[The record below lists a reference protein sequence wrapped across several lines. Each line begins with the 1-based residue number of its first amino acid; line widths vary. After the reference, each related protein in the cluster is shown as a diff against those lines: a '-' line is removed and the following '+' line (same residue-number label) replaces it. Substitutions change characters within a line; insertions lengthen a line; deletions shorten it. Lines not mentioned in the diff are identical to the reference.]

1 MRDTP
6 FVFQIVGYS
15 NAGKT
20 TLLSRL
26 IPRLEQSGLRV
37 GVVKHDGGHD
47 FEWDHPDKDTF
58 RFREAGA
65 FIVAIQSSTKTAML
79 ENRPVPLKQLVK
91 RMGEAGADLVLVEGF
106 KREGY
111 PKLAMLRDESDEELL
126 ETLTGVV
133 AVVSRKPYVH
143 PVLPVFFADQIEEI
157 LQFLLQSRT
166 IAGHE

>member
-47 FEWDHPDKDTF
+47 FEWDQPDKDTF

-65 FIVAIQSSTKTAML
+65 SIVAIQSSTKTAML
-79 ENRPVPLKQLVK
+79 ETRPVPLQQLVK

-106 KREGY
+106 KREAY
-111 PKLAMLRDESDEELL
+111 PKLVLIRDESDEALL
-126 ETLTGVV
+126 AQLTSLT
-133 AVVSRKPYVH
+133 AIASWEPFSH
-143 PVLPVFFADQIEEI
+143 PELPVFSINDCEGIFS
-157 LQFLLQSRT
+157 FLLAR
-166 IAGHE
+166 AKA